1 MKQETKI
8 DAPKNLEAR
17 ITAAL
22 TSTDITSTDLE
33 ILLQETANA
42 LSDTVIKVERER
54 AFDLTKSPDA
64 AAAHRAMTENEF
76 TRNRLS
82 LVLPELQQK
91 LQEAVAQELAAQWEA
106 DYLHGDAVCNK
117 AAENFACLP
126 ALFAKIIDIYRER
139 EAANAMRSKI
149 NSAAPPGEHRRLKD
163 PELLARGL
171 DNFSR
176 ANPPMSEGT
185 QLPDWSHSEKML
197 WPIRQSFF
205 PYAPAPQDIHH
216 TSEWGRA
223 ADRQRRLN
231 DERIDR
237 ELAEIERQRKEFYAG
252 R

>member
-1 MKQETKI
+1 
-8 DAPKNLEAR
+8 
-17 ITAAL
+17 
-22 TSTDITSTDLE
+22 
-33 ILLQETANA
+33 
-42 LSDTVIKVERER
+42 
-54 AFDLTKSPDA
+54 
-64 AAAHRAMTENEF
+64 MTENEV
-76 TRNRLS
+76 TRNRLR
-82 LVLPELQQK
+82 LVLPDLQQK
-91 LQEAVAQELAAQWEA
+91 LQEAEAREFAAQWEA
-106 DYLHGDAVCNK
+106 DYLHVDAVCNK

-139 EAANAMRSKI
+139 EAANALRYKI
-149 NSAAPPGEHRRLKD
+149 NSAALPGEHRRLKD

-205 PYAPAPQDIHH
+205 PYAPAPQDIYHS
-216 TSEWGRA
+216 SEWGRA
-223 ADRQRRLN
+223 ADRQRCLN